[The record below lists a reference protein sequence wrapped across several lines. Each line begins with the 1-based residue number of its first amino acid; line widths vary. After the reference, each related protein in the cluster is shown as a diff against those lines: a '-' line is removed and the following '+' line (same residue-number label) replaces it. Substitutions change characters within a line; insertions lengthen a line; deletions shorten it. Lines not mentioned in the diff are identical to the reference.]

1 LKDLLRLMIKL
12 EKDLIEKHRL
22 NKLEARLMT
31 LSEEVS
37 TKFKAKFKMLGIS
50 QIENQLKEFK
60 LLKFKDQ
67 MSVPNMYLRAKID
80 NPLH

>member
-1 LKDLLRLMIKL
+1 MKDLLRLMIKL